1 MAAAKPARPAPMMT
15 TLVWVGFGGER
26 EREMEKDDLGLNKW
40 RRRWEWMEEES
51 IDVATATLIAEF
63 PISLGVLLVWW
74 RLPWLVMMVSLS
86 ISSFG
91 CYSINATWRFVFGFG
106 FGFFFSFLVLK
117 KIKLALLCVNL
128 LTPLL

>member
-1 MAAAKPARPAPMMT
+1 M
-15 TLVWVGFGGER
+15 
-26 EREMEKDDLGLNKW
+26 
-40 RRRWEWMEEES
+40 
-51 IDVATATLIAEF
+51 
-63 PISLGVLLVWW
+63 
-74 RLPWLVMMVSLS
+74 MMVSLS